1 MARGVSSAMQLARL
15 VTCSSD
21 NGGHGE
27 ADRRSSHP
35 PGNSGDRELGLQWAP
50 EETPLTFP
58 WPAPAIIARGGAQN
72 LFPIPSCTKAA
83 ALIRASLQG

>member
-1 MARGVSSAMQLARL
+1 MVRGVSSAMQLARL

-35 PGNSGDRELGLQWAP
+35 PGNSGDRELGLQWAAGP
-50 EETPLTFP
+50 CSAL
-58 WPAPAIIARGGAQN
+58 
-72 LFPIPSCTKAA
+72 A
-83 ALIRASLQG
+83 ALHGPRKKPHSRFRGLPLR